1 MSALLVITNS
11 AELETT
17 WGWTTPGTS
26 VMNLNGKMFTL
37 SQYRGGISFYPPYY
51 SATPTSPYYTPK
63 HTTHPYYP
71 KPTPRPT
78 TKPTP
83 KPTTKPT
90 PRPTPKP
97 TTRPTPRPTAKP
109 TPKPTTKPTPKPTT
123 RPTTKPTPKPTTRP
137 TPRPTT
143 KPTPKPTTRP
153 TPRPTPKPTTRPTP
167 RPTAKPTP
175 KPTTKPTPKPTTRPT
190 PRPTTKRYY
199 PTTYPYPWTTAPP
212 TRGVSVCL
220 RYLADDTSFSLLTI
234 SPSSR
239 NPLRLDVS
247 NAGYQLT
254 FQYGYNSLYLR
265 PNIRFWSNPGAD
277 IWTRV
282 CLTLDSMKNVAQVF
296 SGSHMS
302 IRKLMPVKYAWSGQ
316 PVIELSGF
324 DGQMTDLQVWDY
336 PLRYREVFNYMTGGV
351 YMPYS
356 GSVINWSYIGYT
368 PRGSILLEDVYERQA
383 RQPISSSSKEGGEG
397 RRKGHQPKG
406 EKKTMKL
413 YYMQSKSENNF

>member
-1 MSALLVITNS
+1 MRSKLIYVLMMAVMSALLVITNS

-37 SQYRGGISFYPPYY
+37 SLYGGGISFYPPYY

-63 HTTHPYYP
+63 RTTRPYYP
-71 KPTPRPT
+71 KPTT
-78 TKPTP
+78 APTP
-83 KPTTKPT
+83 KPTTHRYYPKPTTAPAPAPCPTTTTHRYYPRTTTKPT
-90 PRPTPKP
+90 PRPT
-97 TTRPTPRPTAKP
+97 TTTHRYYPRT
-109 TPKPTTKPTPKPTT
+109 TTKPTPPPKT
-123 RPTTKPTPKPTTRP
+123 TTKPTPPPKT
-137 TPRPTT
+137 TT
-143 KPTPKPTTRP
+143 KPTPR
-153 TPRPTPKPTTRPTP
+153 
-167 RPTAKPTP
+167 
-175 KPTTKPTPKPTTRPT
+175 

-220 RYLADDTSFSLLTI
+220 RYLADYTSFSLLTI

-368 PRGSILLEDVYERQA
+368 SRGSILLEDVYERQA

-397 RRKGHQPKG
+397 RRKGHRPKG

>member
-1 MSALLVITNS
+1 MRSKLIYVLMMAVMSALLVITNS

-37 SQYRGGISFYPPYY
+37 SLYGGGISFYPPYY

-63 HTTHPYYP
+63 RTTRPYYP
-71 KPTPRPT
+71 KPTT
-78 TKPTP
+78 APTP
-83 KPTTKPT
+83 KPTTHRYYPKPTTAPAPAPCPTTTTHRYYPRTTTKPT
-90 PRPTPKP
+90 PRPT
-97 TTRPTPRPTAKP
+97 TTTHRYYPRT
-109 TPKPTTKPTPKPTT
+109 TTKPTPPPKT
-123 RPTTKPTPKPTTRP
+123 TTK
-137 TPRPTT
+137 
-143 KPTPKPTTRP
+143 
-153 TPRPTPKPTTRPTP
+153 
-167 RPTAKPTP
+167 
-175 KPTTKPTPKPTTRPT
+175 PT

-212 TRGVSVCL
+212 TRAGVSVCL
-220 RYLADDTSFSLLTI
+220 RYLADYTSFSLLTI

-368 PRGSILLEDVYERQA
+368 SRGSILLEDVYERQA

-397 RRKGHQPKG
+397 RRKGHRPKG

>member
-1 MSALLVITNS
+1 MCEMMTPIVQKRNLKRLLTSEPGNERRGEDRQINTQTHRRFTAETLVSLVKTKMRSKLIYVLMMAVMSALLVITNS

-17 WGWTTPGTS
+17 WGWTTP
-26 VMNLNGKMFTL
+26 
-37 SQYRGGISFYPPYY
+37 
-51 SATPTSPYYTPK
+51 A
-63 HTTHPYYP
+63 
-71 KPTPRPT
+71 
-78 TKPTP
+78 
-83 KPTTKPT
+83 
-90 PRPTPKP
+90 
-97 TTRPTPRPTAKP
+97 
-109 TPKPTTKPTPKPTT
+109 
-123 RPTTKPTPKPTTRP
+123 
-137 TPRPTT
+137 
-143 KPTPKPTTRP
+143 
-153 TPRPTPKPTTRPTP
+153 
-167 RPTAKPTP
+167 
-175 KPTTKPTPKPTTRPT
+175 
-190 PRPTTKRYY
+190 
-199 PTTYPYPWTTAPP
+199 
-212 TRGVSVCL
+212 GVTVCL

-316 PVIELSGF
+316 PVIEFSGF

-397 RRKGHQPKG
+397 RRKGHRPKG

>member
-1 MSALLVITNS
+1 MRSKLIYVLMMAVMSALLVITNS

-37 SQYRGGISFYPPYY
+37 SRYRGGISFYPPYY

-63 HTTHPYYP
+63 RTTRPYYPKPTTAPTTRPTPKPTTHRYYP

-83 KPTTKPT
+83 
-90 PRPTPKP
+90 
-97 TTRPTPRPTAKP
+97 RPTAKP
-109 TPKPTTKPTPKPTT
+109 TL
-123 RPTTKPTPKPTTRP
+123 
-137 TPRPTT
+137 
-143 KPTPKPTTRP
+143 
-153 TPRPTPKPTTRPTP
+153 
-167 RPTAKPTP
+167 
-175 KPTTKPTPKPTTRPT
+175 RPT
-190 PRPTTKRYY
+190 PRPTTKRHY

-212 TRGVSVCL
+212 TRGVTVCL

-239 NPLRLDVS
+239 NPLNLDVS

-356 GSVINWSYIGYT
+356 GSVITWSYIGYT
-368 PRGSILLEDVYERQA
+368 PRGSILMEDVYEQQA
-383 RQPISSSSKEGGEG
+383 RQPISSSTKEGGEG
-397 RRKGHQPKG
+397 RKKGYRPKE